1 MKANYLA
8 ALGAGKVFCNGLC
21 VYMLITFGGFWF
33 VVFGFFFSE
42 KIGHLLSAALFKTR
56 IKSQNLQR
64 VAVDVK
70 GLKQGF
76 ERYVLQ

>member
-1 MKANYLA
+1 MKAHYLA
-8 ALGAGKVFCNGLC
+8 ALVLGGACCNGVC
-21 VYMLITFGGFWF
+21 VYMLIPFRGIS
-33 VVFGFFFSE
+33 SE

-56 IKSQNLQR
+56 IKSQNLQC

-76 ERYVLQ
+76 EG

>member
-8 ALGAGKVFCNGLC
+8 ALVLKGVCCNGLC
-21 VYMLITFGGFWF
+21 VYMLIPFRGI
-33 VVFGFFFSE
+33 SE
-42 KIGHLLSAALFKTR
+42 KIGRLPSAALFKTR

-64 VAVDVK
+64 VAIDVK

-76 ERYVLQ
+76 EGYVFQ